1 MKEVQS
7 LAVKMARA
15 VLEEG
20 LDADGGLL
28 YEGRDGRII
37 NPNREWWP
45 QAEAVVGFYNA
56 WQLTGD
62 AAFRE
67 AAVRCWRFIK
77 DRIVD
82 HEHGEWFWCVRPDGT
97 PDPAQPKV
105 SAWKG
110 PYHNGRCCLEIIQS
124 IDDRTIWLRVGP
136 SSGSDAI
143 VNSKSQVADPKG
155 IRDDARSVQRT
166 IATVVRGI

>member
-1 MKEVQS
+1 
-7 LAVKMARA
+7 MARA

-37 NPNREWWP
+37 NPNKEWWP

-62 AAFRE
+62 TAFRE

-82 HEHGEWFWCVRPDGT
+82 HERRRVVLVHPARRHARPG
-97 PDPAQPKV
+97 PAQ
-105 SAWKG
+105 G
-110 PYHNGRCCLEIIQS
+110 LRLERPVPQRPLLPGDYS
-124 IDDRTIWLRVGP
+124 SLR
-136 SSGSDAI
+136 SSTRHA
-143 VNSKSQVADPKG
+143 
-155 IRDDARSVQRT
+155 
-166 IATVVRGI
+166 